1 MAKTYAINELQ
12 SGRGPDQ
19 RAQGSVG
26 STTVAA
32 AEFDKIGKMTG
43 YGQNTI
49 AT

>member
-1 MAKTYAINELQ
+1 MAKTYAINKMQ

-19 RAQGSVG
+19 RTQESVG

-32 AEFDKIGKMTG
+32 AEFDKMTG
-43 YGQNTI
+43 GQNTI